1 MEGEMDQKCGC
12 DAEFWPIRKQTLL
25 TLGIEWNAVDQ
36 AHGVLAFW
44 ALGFAW
50 KDTWLLGAGVTWWT
64 VLDYAAWKH
73 FEQNNRNYE
82 KYQML
87 EAGVKPLTSSPLIP

>member
-1 MEGEMDQKCGC
+1 MEGVLGQKCGC
-12 DAEFWPIRKQTLL
+12 DVESWPIRKPARL

-50 KDTWLLGAGVTWWT
+50 KTPGLLD
-64 VLDYAAWKH
+64 L
-73 FEQNNRNYE
+73 
-82 KYQML
+82 
-87 EAGVKPLTSSPLIP
+87 